1 MLQKLNPKAEPPT
14 HAKACRMP
22 LVERIDPAGCMLHH
36 SAHAHGDQQRAEA
49 RGAEAHGGAYL
60 RACAVEEHAAHEH
73 LPLARPVYGAL
84 WPNAVSAVRC
94 GMYVEGSVLQVRCR
108 ASSQR
113 RLILHVTHLLHA
125 RSTITLLTIVATKKT
140 DPETVTC
147 RVFVIGMHSGPVD
160 QVALGLLL
168 DVAPTNAR
176 LWRMLCATQCSM
188 VGCTLR
194 HAACCMLQARTELR
208 LNLFVIRAPIVCDHA
223 TQPCPARRQ
232 PPRRS
237 ISPEARLG
245 HVTSRTECPRPQ
257 SFGTRRRRR
266 GIFSCSANS
275 RRALLRSAKTAG
287 SRHDMATGLG
297 WAAPDACDANEI
309 SAVGMLRSIG
319 TLKGH
324 AARDEAFLFSQQ
336 TAT

>member
-1 MLQKLNPKAEPPT
+1 MQKLNPKAEPPT
-14 HAKACRMP
+14 HAKACRMR

-60 RACAVEEHAAHEH
+60 RARAVEEHSAREH
-73 LPLARPVYGAL
+73 LPCHCIGYSSVWTPPVARWVHGGR
-84 WPNAVSAVRC
+84 N
-94 GMYVEGSVLQVRCR
+94 ECR
-108 ASSQR
+108 AVCALRHARRRFCNPWRCAADRRSSQR
-113 RLILHVTHLLHA
+113 RLILHVTHWLHA

-194 HAACCMLQARTELR
+194 HAACCMLQVAG
-208 LNLFVIRAPIVCDHA
+208 PH
-223 TQPCPARRQ
+223 
-232 PPRRS
+232 
-237 ISPEARLG
+237 
-245 HVTSRTECPRPQ
+245 
-257 SFGTRRRRR
+257 
-266 GIFSCSANS
+266 
-275 RRALLRSAKTAG
+275 RALSQSVGNTCPNRLRS
-287 SRHDMATGLG
+287 
-297 WAAPDACDANEI
+297 C
-309 SAVGMLRSIG
+309 
-319 TLKGH
+319 
-324 AARDEAFLFSQQ
+324 
-336 TAT
+336 